1 MVYESVIGSVFVVA
15 GAQLT
20 PLQVVASLTCYVQ
33 RKAMESNLLGLLK
46 I

>member
-1 MVYESVIGSVFVVA
+1 MVYESIIGSVFVVA

-20 PLQVVASLTCYVQ
+20 PPQVVASLTYVQ
-33 RKAMESNLLGLLK
+33 RKAIESDLLGLLK

>member
-1 MVYESVIGSVFVVA
+1 MVYESIIGSVFVVA

-20 PLQVVASLTCYVQ
+20 PPQVVASLTCYVQ
-33 RKAMESNLLGLLK
+33 RKAIESDLLSLLK